1 MPSFPDS
8 AWFLTLGQL
17 MLAEGELFRR
27 LGYAETRFAVRV
39 VPNNMSNGGDQ
50 IVGLVID
57 GYQLT
62 EVTPVA
68 DLNEYDP
75 DFVICGKR
83 EIWDR
88 MLGEIEANGRPEL
101 RHTLSSLA
109 LVVGRDLKAFGVLTR
124 KNEQLSEVAAAFV
137 GHLHCNVAMP
147 ATAATKPAK
156 AGALQR
162 AGQKAPTPNAASAR

>member
-8 AWFLTLGQL
+8 EWFLTLGRL
-17 MLAEGELFRR
+17 MATEGELFRR

-39 VPNNMSNGGDQ
+39 IPNNNYNGGEQ

-62 EVTPVA
+62 EATPLG
-68 DLNEYDP
+68 DLGSFDP

-88 MLGEIEANGRPEL
+88 MLGEIANHGRPQL

-109 LVVGRDLKAFGVLTR
+109 LVGEELWLESND
-124 KNEQLSEVAAAFV
+124 QLREDKFYRFNQTLQELLNLASKV
-137 GHLHCNVAMP
+137 P
-147 ATAATKPAK
+147 A
-156 AGALQR
+156 
-162 AGQKAPTPNAASAR
+162 

>member
-1 MPSFPDS
+1 MASFPD
-8 AWFLTLGQL
+8 AQWFLTLGQL
-17 MLAEGELFRR
+17 MQAEGELFRR

-39 VPNNMSNGGDQ
+39 VPNNGSNGGDR

-62 EVTPVA
+62 EAKSIA

-75 DFVICGKR
+75 DFVICGQR

-88 MLGEIEANGRPEL
+88 MLGEIAANGRPQL

-109 LVVGRDLKAFGVLTR
+109 LVGEELWLESTD
-124 KNEQLSEVAAAFV
+124 QLREDKFYRFNQTLQELLNLAAKV
-137 GHLHCNVAMP
+137 P
-147 ATAATKPAK
+147 A
-156 AGALQR
+156 
-162 AGQKAPTPNAASAR
+162 

>member
-1 MPSFPDS
+1 MPSFPDPE
-8 AWFLTLGQL
+8 WFLTLGKL
-17 MLAEGELFRR
+17 MHAEGELFRR

-39 VPNNMSNGGDQ
+39 VPNNTGNGGER

-62 EVTPVA
+62 EAKPVA
-68 DLNEYDP
+68 DLSTFDP

-88 MLGEIEANGRPEL
+88 MLGEIAAHGRPQL

-109 LVVGRDLKAFGVLTR
+109 LVGEELWLESND
-124 KNEQLSEVAAAFV
+124 QLREDKFYRFNQTLQELLNLAAKV
-137 GHLHCNVAMP
+137 P
-147 ATAATKPAK
+147 A
-156 AGALQR
+156 
-162 AGQKAPTPNAASAR
+162 